1 MSQESS
7 KAQEIEQSA
16 ASWLM
21 RREEPEWTQ
30 QDQAELDQWLDQS
43 MAHKAAYWRLEHGW
57 GLADRLAALA
67 PLKQDA
73 PPQDPQLWQKYW
85 KPFSLAA
92 SVLIMIGIVG
102 IMQTVSAPGGE
113 QNIAQQD
120 GSGLQADQERLATA
134 IGDHKVVPLADG
146 SKVELNTAT
155 EMRTAVTADSREI
168 WIDEGEAFFQV
179 KHSDKIPFIVYAGN
193 RVITVLGTK
202 FSVRRDG
209 EKITVAVLE
218 GRVRVDEM
226 ANGRVS
232 RSATITD
239 GDMAFTNEASTLVAV
254 RSPERV
260 ATELSWRDGMLVF
273 DQSTLTEAASEF
285 NRYNKTQLII
295 GDPETARIRIGGTFQ
310 ASNVDAFVRL
320 LDDAYGLR
328 VEQMEDGL
336 KISQ

>member
-1 MSQESS
+1 MTEENS
-7 KAQEIEQSA
+7 KAQIIEQGA
-16 ASWLM
+16 ASWLL
-21 RREEPEWTQ
+21 RRDEPEWTQ
-30 QDQAELDQWLDQS
+30 QDQVELDQWLAES
-43 MAHKAAYWRLEHGW
+43 MAHKAAFWRLEHGW

-73 PPQDPQLWQKYW
+73 QPQDPRLWQRYW
-85 KPFSLAA
+85 RPLSLAA
-92 SVLIMIGIVG
+92 SVLIMIGMAG
-102 IMQTVSAPGGE
+102 IMQMVSAPDGE
-113 QNIAQQD
+113 QNIAQRD
-120 GSGLQADQERLATA
+120 SSGPQAGQVRLATA

-155 EMRTAVTADSREI
+155 EMRTAVTANSREI
-168 WIDEGEAFFQV
+168 WIDEGEAFFEV

-202 FSVRRDG
+202 FSVRREG
-209 EKITVAVLE
+209 ERITVAVLE
-218 GRVRVDEM
+218 GRVRVDEI

-254 RSPERV
+254 KSPGRV

-328 VEQMEDGL
+328 VEQMEGRV

>member
-1 MSQESS
+1 MSQENGR
-7 KAQEIEQSA
+7 ARETEESA
-16 ASWLM
+16 ASWLL
-21 RREEPEWTQ
+21 RREEPEWTE
-30 QDQAELDQWLDQS
+30 QDQVDLDQWLNQS
-43 MAHKAAYWRLEHGW
+43 MAHKAAFWRLEHGW

-73 PPQDPQLWQKYW
+73 PPQDPRSWQRYW
-85 KPFSLAA
+85 KPLSLAA

-102 IMQTVSAPGGE
+102 IMRTVPSPGGE

-120 GSGLQADQERLATA
+120 GSVLQSGQVRLATA
-134 IGDHKVVPLADG
+134 IGEHKVVPLADG

-155 EMRTAVTADSREI
+155 KIRAAVTEASREI
-168 WIDEGEAFFQV
+168 WIDEGEAFFVV
-179 KHSDKIPFIVYAGN
+179 KRSEKVPFVVHAGN

-202 FSVRRDG
+202 FSVRKDG
-209 EKITVAVLE
+209 KKITVAVLE

-232 RSATITD
+232 RSATITN
-239 GDMAFTNEASTLVAV
+239 GDMAFTNEASTLVAIK
-254 RSPERV
+254 SPERV

-295 GDPETARIRIGGTFQ
+295 GDVETANIRIGGTFQ

-328 VEQMEDGL
+328 VEQMENGV